1 MARKTFRVFDESD
14 NFVAWISRE
23 EAMDRIRSGAWEDVY
38 HFEAA
43 SRQFIGIR
51 RIDAT
56 RGSNSP
62 SPTAITAR
70 ESLANVGI
78 WDGKSVAEGGEV
90 PTGKLHAAQAKI
102 FFYPFEGDDK
112 AVRASCLAR
121 A

>member
-1 MARKTFRVFDESD
+1 MKKPNIRLLG
-14 NFVAWISRE
+14 
-23 EAMDRIRSGAWEDVY
+23 DRGFLRWTDQDDALSKVRSGLWESVSDPETGR
-38 HFEAA
+38 F
-43 SRQFIGIR
+43 QGIR
-51 RIDAT
+51 KIEFGPRA
-56 RGSNSP
+56 SNSP
-62 SPTAITAR
+62 SPAAITAR

-90 PTGKLHAAQAKI
+90 PAGTLHAAQAKI